1 MDIHKSD
8 ISQIASQLFVRKENS
23 TMDLN
28 INILIVDD
36 FPGMRGLIKG
46 ILKNM
51 GFNNFFEAQDGAIA
65 LSLIEKEKI
74 DLIISDWIMPNMTG
88 LDLLKAIKGIERLK
102 GIPFLIITADG
113 SKENVLAAIEAGVSS
128 YIVKPF
134 TPETLQAKVQNVLK
148 RRGK

>member
-1 MDIHKSD
+1 
-8 ISQIASQLFVRKENS
+8 
-23 TMDLN
+23 MDLN

-88 LDLLKAIKGIERLK
+88 LDLLKAIKGSERLK

-134 TPETLQAKVQNVLK
+134 TPATLQAKVQNVLK